1 MNKPRKSTIY
11 LLIGIAIIF
20 LLWGYFVLY
29 DIADPYKAK
38 TIKKV
43 SDIYDDPIFL
53 IFHWETEDQIQVG
66 KKIYLKIEA
75 IGLPYDNSIELP
87 IEITIDETYLNYWN
101 DENTENHEILRD
113 PKFRLDNWENDS
125 VKSNIVPL
133 RFIIPTDIPIEY
145 CDYNLSSECITIPN
159 IIHPA
164 PFDLADEI
172 RNARIAITASLVI
185 VGLSSIVVW
194 SRFRNN

>member
-1 MNKPRKSTIY
+1 MTKPSKSTTY

-20 LLWGYFVLY
+20 VLWGYFVLY

-38 TIKKV
+38 TIKKI
-43 SDIYDDPIFL
+43 SEPYEDPVYL
-53 IFHWETEDQIQVG
+53 IFNWETEDQIQVG
-66 KKIYLKIEA
+66 KKIYLQIEA
-75 IGLPYDNSIELP
+75 IGLPYNNTTLPP

-101 DENTENHEILRD
+101 DENTENHEIMDD

-125 VKSNIVPL
+125 LRSKVIPL
-133 RFIIPTDIPIEY
+133 RFIVPADIPIEY
-145 CDYNLSSECITIPN
+145 CDYDLSSNCITIQN

-172 RNARIAITASLVI
+172 KNSRISITASLVI